1 MLKLKSLLKE
11 SKEKENCIQE
21 DGLVEL
27 SEDEVDSA
35 MAVGNSIQTSKWF
48 LKNDLSYLLNKKIF

>member
-21 DGLVEL
+21 DVLVEL
-27 SEDEVDSA
+27 SED
-35 MAVGNSIQTSKWF
+35 
-48 LKNDLSYLLNKKIF
+48 